1 MSDFLPAYVPTAAGG
16 SISLLRWAHVTA
28 VDSTSFPVSGATVAS
43 TLSPGAGAAQYP
55 DNGFATTPT
64 ARTIWYLGR
73 TPSGNNAWDRTYS
86 SGTAVIP
93 LYTDQITT
101 TSLPNA
107 ESFGNYEEVA
117 TFSVYTETVGAFFP
131 PYPAIDAADSNV
143 WLTVTFPIQV
153 RTGPDLVLNQGE
165 YTGIM
170 TVVQNQPFTVRAL
183 ISNSGQT
190 AATNVAVA
198 AYPNGN
204 RGNEV
209 VRVTGINVA
218 AGGFVNRSM
227 SIPGMALTGPA
238 TLELIMYWKVYG
250 LGKMVECGA
259 VASLL
264 VPGGTAPLIPHQAM
278 RPAASVA
285 TGSSGRI
292 PLDPTGIA
300 CRG

>member
-190 AATNVAVA
+190 AATNVA
-198 AYPNGN
+198 
-204 RGNEV
+204 
-209 VRVTGINVA
+209 

>member
-73 TPSGNNAWDRTYS
+73 TPSGN
-86 SGTAVIP
+86 AVIP

-165 YTGIM
+165 
-170 TVVQNQPFTVRAL
+170 
-183 ISNSGQT
+183 
-190 AATNVAVA
+190 
-198 AYPNGN
+198 
-204 RGNEV
+204 
-209 VRVTGINVA
+209 
-218 AGGFVNRSM
+218 
-227 SIPGMALTGPA
+227 
-238 TLELIMYWKVYG
+238 
-250 LGKMVECGA
+250 
-259 VASLL
+259 
-264 VPGGTAPLIPHQAM
+264 
-278 RPAASVA
+278 
-285 TGSSGRI
+285 
-292 PLDPTGIA
+292 
-300 CRG
+300 